1 MDDGQWRAPGRDDG
15 APRAEPYAPAG
26 APVPEGEPY
35 GGAPAPS
42 PYVTPSSSAFGTS
55 ERHRERVLG
64 GAGYDS
70 PAYRNDRV
78 AVTAMVFGVLG
89 VVVPGLCLVAIAFG
103 HLGLH
108 RLRTSYE
115 GGRGLAVAG
124 LALGYAMTAVWTGL
138 FLLFLS
144 ARTLI

>member
-1 MDDGQWRAPGRDDG
+1 MP
-15 APRAEPYAPAG
+15 PREPYASAG
-26 APVPEGEPY
+26 AAVPAGEPY
-35 GGAPAPS
+35 GGAPARS
-42 PYVTPSSSAFGTS
+42 PYVTPSSSAFDTS
-55 ERHRERVLG
+55 ERHRDRVLG

-78 AVTAMVFGVLG
+78 AVAAMVFGVLG
-89 VVVPGLCLVAIAFG
+89 VVVPGLCLIAIAFG
-103 HLGLH
+103 HLGLR

-144 ARTLI
+144 ARTMI